1 MERKFSNCNLRY
13 ADYAVERLDTCM
25 GSVHTLVEY
34 LSNGLQDSLF
44 TPQGSQHIMFYKGQL
59 EKLSACLQQIAH
71 KWQSYKDTLDA
82 SERPLNAYRVVAIPT
97 GAKGRPKFQ
106 IITQEQLEDLCFLS
120 FSWSDIAM
128 LLGISRITLF
138 RYRREFN
145 MIDNPQQS
153 LSDNQLRTT
162 ITQLRLEMPSVGETM
177 LMGHFR
183 SRGYNVTRERLRVAI
198 HATDPI
204 NTTLCWKGNLHHCCP
219 YSVPG
224 PNSLWYI
231 GKHILCTLLYRGCG

>member
-1 MERKFSNCNLRY
+1 M
-13 ADYAVERLDTCM
+13 
-25 GSVHTLVEY
+25 
-34 LSNGLQDSLF
+34 
-44 TPQGSQHIMFYKGQL
+44 
-59 EKLSACLQQIAH
+59 
-71 KWQSYKDTLDA
+71 
-82 SERPLNAYRVVAIPT
+82 PT

-106 IITQEQLEDLCFLS
+106 ITQEQLEYLCSLS
-120 FSWSDIAM
+120 FSWSDIAV

-145 MIDNPQQS
+145 MIDDPQQS
-153 LSDNQLRTT
+153 LSDNQLRTM
-162 ITQLRLEMPSVGETM
+162 IMQLRLEMPSIGETM

-183 SRGYNVTRERLRVAI
+183 SCGYKVTRERLRAAI

-204 NTTLCWKGNLHHCCP
+204 NTTLRWKGNLHHRRP

-224 PNSLWYI
+224 PNSLWHI